1 MKKLILF
8 IFLVQFTVA
17 LVGQTSEKR
26 NVGEYDAIYVSG
38 WFDVELVSGEE
49 GVIELEGKSKY
60 LKHISTEVVNGKLK
74 IKWERRHNATPFYS
88 WSNIRI
94 TIPVEDISAVGL
106 SGSGS
111 IVGKTK
117 LRADS
122 FAATMSGSGKVDLNI
137 ETNKLKSVISGSG
150 DALLRGTATDFVAE
164 VSGSGDI
171 KAYKLKADTVTAVIS
186 GSADIEVHAD
196 VAIKARISGS
206 GDVEYIGNAK
216 KIDSKVSGSGS
227 IKRSNSI

>member
-8 IFLVQFTVA
+8 VFLVQFTIT
-17 LVGQTSEKR
+17 LVGQSTEKR

-38 WFDVELVSGEE
+38 WFDVELVAGEE
-49 GVIELEGKSKY
+49 GVIELDGKSKY

-88 WSNIRI
+88 WSDIKI
-94 TIPVEDISAVGL
+94 TIPVEDISAVAL
-106 SGSGS
+106 SGSGT
-111 IVGKTK
+111 IVGKSK
-117 LRADS
+117 LRTDS
-122 FAATMSGSGKVDLNI
+122 FTASLSGSGKVDLNV
-137 ETNKLKSVISGSG
+137 ETNELKSVLSGSG
-150 DALLRGTATDFVAE
+150 DALFRGTTTDFVAE

-171 KAYKLKADTVTAVIS
+171 KAYELKAENVTAVIS
-186 GSADIEVHAD
+186 GSADIKVYAD
-196 VAIKARISGS
+196 ESIKARISGS

-227 IKRSNSI
+227 IKRGNSI